1 MIRKFL
7 IFGIISLFFVSC
19 ALLKKGDPNNLVGA
33 GSSDVSSQDID
44 SDNIGSDSGT
54 IDGLNTIYFAYDS
67 DTLSEETKETLMQ
80 NLEWIRN
87 HSEVQQVQLEGHCDS
102 LGSEAYNVGLGR
114 RRAESVKRFLT
125 AQGISTNHL
134 PIISYGEERP
144 LSQTDHSR
152 NRRVSFVPLY

>member
-1 MIRKFL
+1 
-7 IFGIISLFFVSC
+7 
-19 ALLKKGDPNNLVGA
+19 
-33 GSSDVSSQDID
+33 
-44 SDNIGSDSGT
+44 
-54 IDGLNTIYFAYDS
+54 
-67 DTLSEETKETLMQ
+67 MQ

-144 LSQTDHSR
+144 LSKRIILETAESALCHYTKTTHEGFIYYSYLFSLYGLCRPPAIPGIHIGSFSASVRTNNKVRQTRSTLLDK
-152 NRRVSFVPLY
+152 SFQIL